1 MTTATPP
8 ATARQRVVRY
18 HIAMDTTVIIEAV
31 SAAPAAELDERIDR
45 AFGWF
50 AQVEACCSRFDPQSE
65 LSRLCDRPGEPV
77 KVSNLLGRA
86 LAFALAVAADSGG
99 AFDPTIGDT
108 MVRAGFSEN
117 YRSSELVAPR
127 TADRP
132 SFQDVAFDST
142 GSEVTLLRKLTLD
155 LGAVAKG
162 LAIDLAARELA
173 GLEGF
178 VINAGGD
185 MFASGL
191 NASGEPW
198 SIGIRNPR
206 DLDALAD
213 TLAISNE
220 AICTSGDYE
229 RTSPENPAQHHL
241 LDPRTRTAARGA
253 SSVTVIA
260 PTAMAADALATAAFV
275 LGRADGIA
283 FLERNGVDGLIIT
296 PEGESYETQ
305 GLEEYRR

>member
-1 MTTATPP
+1 MTTAINS
-8 ATARQRVVRY
+8 AKSRERVVRY
-18 HIAMDTTVIIEAV
+18 RIAMDTTVIIEAV
-31 SAAPAAELDERIDR
+31 SAAPLVEIDERIDR
-45 AFGWF
+45 AFEWF
-50 AQVEACCSRFDPQSE
+50 AQVEACCSRFDPESE

-99 AFDPTIGDT
+99 AFDPTIGDS

-117 YRSSELVAPR
+117 YRSAELVAPR
-127 TADRP
+127 AVDRP
-132 SFQDVAFDST
+132 TFQDVYFDST

-191 NASGEPW
+191 NTSGEPW
-198 SIGIRNPR
+198 SIGVRNPR
-206 DLDALAD
+206 DLDSLAD
-213 TLAISNE
+213 TFAISDE

-229 RTSPENPAQHHL
+229 RTSPDNPAQHHL
-241 LDPRTRTAARGA
+241 LDPRTRGAARGA
-253 SSVTVIA
+253 ASVTVIA

-275 LGRADGIA
+275 LGGRDGIA
-283 FLERNGVDGLIIT
+283 FLEENGVDGLIIT
-296 PEGESYETQ
+296 PEGETYETP
-305 GLEEYRR
+305 GLGDYRR

>member
-1 MTTATPP
+1 MTTVTHA
-8 ATARQRVVRY
+8 ASARERTVHYR
-18 HIAMDTTVIIEAV
+18 IAMDTTVIVETISALPASEVEARV
-31 SAAPAAELDERIDR
+31 ER

-50 AQVEACCSRFDPQSE
+50 TQVEACCSRFDPESE

-99 AFDPTIGDT
+99 AFDPTIGDS

-117 YRSSELVAPR
+117 YRSAEVVVPR
-127 TADRP
+127 SADRP
-132 SFQDVAFDST
+132 NFQDVAFDST

-162 LAIDLAARELA
+162 LAIDLAARELE
-173 GLEGF
+173 GLDGF

-185 MFASGL
+185 MYASGI
-191 NASGEPW
+191 NALGEPW
-198 SIGIRNPR
+198 AIGVRDPR
-206 DLDALAD
+206 DLDMLAD
-213 TLAISNE
+213 TFYVGGA
-220 AICTSGDYE
+220 AVCTSGDYE
-229 RTSPENPAQHHL
+229 RTSAANPTRHHL
-241 LDPRTRTAARGA
+241 LDPRTRVSAQAAA
-253 SSVTVIA
+253 SVTVIA

-275 LGRADGIA
+275 LGPRDGMA

-296 PEGESYETQ
+296 PDGERHETPD
-305 GLEEYRR
+305 LEVYR